1 MFPSTES
8 FECSGK
14 KLAYLLCL
22 YIVTCGAV
30 TSEEKHQVKHP
41 EAKPKK
47 RPSELPQSPEDKKLS
62 VQQASTTVGTMSC
75 NRDAVLEGNLRS
87 QSSEQMPLIPNNSEF
102 PSQLSLPLHSNQEPI
117 LHDRYILKLLASHF
131 TGIML
136 HYEESHKV

>member
-47 RPSELPQSPEDKKLS
+47 LPSELPQSPEDKKLS
-62 VQQASTTVGTMSC
+62 VQQASTTVGT
-75 NRDAVLEGNLRS
+75 GNLRS

>member
-1 MFPSTES
+1 M
-8 FECSGK
+8 
-14 KLAYLLCL
+14 
-22 YIVTCGAV
+22 TCGAV

-47 RPSELPQSPEDKKLS
+47 LPSELPQSPEDKKLS
-62 VQQASTTVGTMSC
+62 VQQASTTVGT
-75 NRDAVLEGNLRS
+75 GNLRS